1 MKEQAKRLIGPRATV
16 RLRSL
21 MRGYE
26 RPRWG
31 NLRRTAPFSAT
42 YGFERG
48 TPIDR
53 YYLHA
58 FLAQQQHLIT
68 GDVLEVQTDAYTQ
81 RFGRGVHRADTFDI
95 VPSPDVTY
103 VCDFSHCERSIP
115 NRAYDC
121 LLLPNTLP
129 HFRELEPALSNAIRV
144 VRPGG
149 AILASAA
156 GLLPLTGDVPEYW
169 RLSPDGWRERLVC
182 RVARRDARDL
192 GTWQLPHRRR
202 RAARTGTRGAHAG
215 GARRPRPAI
224 SGADDDCLPRATMTY
239 ASLTDTA
246 KAGLLAT
253 RWYAHRLEYDTF
265 PGVLVLC
272 YHGLRSSSRSSEG
285 IPFANLHVTED
296 TFAAHCR
303 LIAETCHPID
313 LAAFTD
319 AQLTERALPPRP
331 VLVTF
336 DDGYRSVFDIGRP
349 ILRRYRIPA
358 SVFVC
363 SEPVMATASLLVRR
377 GCARHWRGSR
387 GRHSRT
393 AGRGAARRARR
404 V

>member
-81 RFGRGVHRADTFDI
+81 WFGSGVHRADTFDI

-169 RLSPDGWRERLVC
+169 RLSPDGWRERLSAAWPGATLEISGQLGLALEELTPAELDAYDPRYPVLTTIVC
-182 RVARRDARDL
+182 RAP
-192 GTWQLPHRRR
+192 Q
-202 RAARTGTRGAHAG
+202 
-215 GARRPRPAI
+215 
-224 SGADDDCLPRATMTY
+224 
-239 ASLTDTA
+239 
-246 KAGLLAT
+246 
-253 RWYAHRLEYDTF
+253 
-265 PGVLVLC
+265 
-272 YHGLRSSSRSSEG
+272 
-285 IPFANLHVTED
+285 
-296 TFAAHCR
+296 
-303 LIAETCHPID
+303 
-313 LAAFTD
+313 
-319 AQLTERALPPRP
+319 
-331 VLVTF
+331 
-336 DDGYRSVFDIGRP
+336 
-349 ILRRYRIPA
+349 
-358 SVFVC
+358 
-363 SEPVMATASLLVRR
+363 
-377 GCARHWRGSR
+377 
-387 GRHSRT
+387 
-393 AGRGAARRARR
+393 
-404 V
+404 